1 MTTKTHK
8 THDSVDAL
16 EATKDVWDKM
26 TFGGLIRALR
36 TSDEISQVQLAKM
49 LGVSKQF
56 LSDVE
61 RNRKEV
67 GIGFAKKVASALG
80 YSIEPLIELLI
91 RQQLKRQR
99 LNYIVEIK
107 KAS

>member
-1 MTTKTHK
+1 MTTKTNQGI
-8 THDSVDAL
+8 DAL
-16 EATKDVWDKM
+16 NATNDIWNKM
-26 TFGGLIRALR
+26 TFGGLVRSLR
-36 TSDEISQVQLAKM
+36 LSDGIPQVKLAKK

-61 RNRKEV
+61 HNRKDV
-67 GIGFAKKVASALG
+67 GISFAKKISSALG
-80 YSIEPLIELLI
+80 YSVEPLLELLI
-91 RQQLKRQR
+91 KQQLKRQR

>member
-1 MTTKTHK
+1 MNTKANNLI
-8 THDSVDAL
+8 DAL
-16 EATKDVWDKM
+16 EATKETWNKM
-26 TFGGLIRALR
+26 TFGGAIRALR
-36 TSDEISQVQLAKM
+36 TSDEIPQVKLAKM

-61 RNRKEV
+61 HNRKEV
-67 GIGFAKKVASALG
+67 GIAFAKKVAAVLG
-80 YSIEPLIELLI
+80 YSIEPLLELLI

-99 LNYIVEIK
+99 LNYTVEIK